1 MKKIFTFFAAS
12 HCAVCMSAE
21 TRATLWEGSLTFD
34 DKWPS
39 VQIQS
44 SSFADAKAGDKIEL
58 IYTTYEAAEYWQFK
72 THLAGTETLLAG
84 NKADLNE
91 WGCADVAKATTSY
104 KITLTKD
111 DVAGLKE
118 KDLYVFGYSLNVTK
132 VNLIQPVSTDVSHAV
147 ATEQTADNAEYNV
160 FGIKHGVGVY
170 VKNGKKYIKSYA
182 H

>member
-1 MKKIFTFFAAS
+1 
-12 HCAVCMSAE
+12 MSAE
-21 TRATLWEGSLTFD
+21 TRTTLWEGSLTFD

-72 THLAGTETLLAG
+72 TQLAGTETLLAG

-111 DVAGLKE
+111 
-118 KDLYVFGYSLNVTK
+118 
-132 VNLIQPVSTDVSHAV
+132 DVSHAV

>member
-21 TRATLWEGSLTFD
+21 TRTTLWEGALTFD

-72 THLAGTETLLAG
+72 TQLAGTETLLAG

-111 DVAGLKE
+111 
-118 KDLYVFGYSLNVTK
+118 
-132 VNLIQPVSTDVSHAV
+132 DVSHAV

>member
-21 TRATLWEGSLTFD
+21 TRATLREGSLTFD
-34 DKWPS
+34 DKWPN

-58 IYTTYEAAEYWQFK
+58 IYTTYEAAEYRQFK
-72 THLAGTETLLAG
+72 TQLSGTETLLAG

-111 DVAGLKE
+111 DV
-118 KDLYVFGYSLNVTK
+118 
-132 VNLIQPVSTDVSHAV
+132 SHAV
-147 ATEQTADNAEYNV
+147 ATEQAADNAEYNV